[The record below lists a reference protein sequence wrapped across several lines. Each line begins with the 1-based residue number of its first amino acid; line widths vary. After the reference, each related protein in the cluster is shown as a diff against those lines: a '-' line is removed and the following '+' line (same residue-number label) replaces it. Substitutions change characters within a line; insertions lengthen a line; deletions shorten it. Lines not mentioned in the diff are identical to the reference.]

1 MQTPETTVPV
11 IHTAEEIAAAQA
23 ILAAVAQQQGNQV
36 QLQAEEATRQA
47 APALANG
54 EEPQADDAIPAI
66 DQTVVTTLRDA
77 LERAVA
83 SRFFM
88 SNPKRVAT
96 LSSALAIPVA
106 DDKSFQQ
113 FYNHAEK
120 DLEAAANK
128 AARQNRTVPEEV
140 TRGMVMEEAQKR
152 YVAKHGKRAIVNE
165 EYEI

>member
-1 MQTPETTVPV
+1 METQEITPTPEQ
-11 IHTAEEIAAAQA
+11 IEAAQA
-23 ILAAVAQQQGNQV
+23 ILAAVAQQPGSQV

-66 DQTVVTTLRDA
+66 DQTVVATLREA

-88 SNPKRVAT
+88 SNTKRVAA
-96 LSSALAIPVA
+96 LRSALTIPVA